1 MILNPCQQHD
11 KFTELEEQNMK
22 EEFRDIPSDERF
34 NTQHELSSLEEKLN
48 TIKET
53 IKFDEGKPC
62 ISDIPQHSL
71 MSVAKVFNYGAK
83 KYSKFNYSG
92 GTDWLRYYDATQ
104 RHLNAWMISDDIDS
118 ESNENH
124 IDHAIASL
132 LMLRENIHLKTGVDN
147 RNPIYKTN
155 GIK

>member
-1 MILNPCQQHD
+1 MIIEPCKGHD
-11 KFTELEEQNMK
+11 LITEEQVLDNK
-22 EEFRDIPSDERF
+22 
-34 NTQHELSSLEEKLN
+34 HELISLEEKLN

-53 IKFDEGKPC
+53 LKFDEGKPC

-71 MSVAKVFNYGAK
+71 MSVAKVFNYGTK

-104 RHLNAWMISDDIDS
+104 RHLNAWMTGEDID
-118 ESNENH
+118 ESSHSH

-132 LMLRENIHLKTGVDN
+132 MMLRENMHLKTGVDN